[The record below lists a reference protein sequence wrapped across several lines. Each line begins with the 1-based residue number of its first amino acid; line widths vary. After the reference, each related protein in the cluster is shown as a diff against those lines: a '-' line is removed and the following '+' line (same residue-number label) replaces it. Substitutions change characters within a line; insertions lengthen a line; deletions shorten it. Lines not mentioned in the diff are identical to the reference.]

1 MEGADTLPLCL
12 QPEKISIPVQAHVGE
27 DDAFEV
33 RSLTLAPGC
42 AHDLQTMHD
51 KSR

>member
-1 MEGADTLPLCL
+1 MHGLRRYKEGADTLTLCL

-33 RSLTLAPGC
+33 CSLTLHLA
-42 AHDLQTMHD
+42 AL
-51 KSR
+51 